1 MRPFGELRHSKAAMY
16 TGGNEKFTHRPK
28 PNFHCRL
35 ISRLRTYPANHQMT
49 VFPNAHFSTKKS
61 QSMQRNRKTKPTE
74 RNKTNSQKPSLK
86 QYKYWI
92 YLDEDF
98 KIPVLNIFKE
108 LKEKKGKEVLEIR
121 KTM

>member
-1 MRPFGELRHSKAAMY
+1 MGKV
-16 TGGNEKFTHRPK
+16 
-28 PNFHCRL
+28 
-35 ISRLRTYPANHQMT
+35 T

-61 QSMQRNRKTKPTE
+61 QSMPRNRKTKPIE

-92 YLDEDF
+92 YLDGDF

-108 LKEKKGKEVLEIR
+108 LKEKKDKEVLEIR

>member
-1 MRPFGELRHSKAAMY
+1 MGKV
-16 TGGNEKFTHRPK
+16 
-28 PNFHCRL
+28 
-35 ISRLRTYPANHQMT
+35 T

-61 QSMQRNRKTKPTE
+61 QSMPRNRKTKPIE

-108 LKEKKGKEVLEIR
+108 LKEKKDKEVLEIR

>member
-1 MRPFGELRHSKAAMY
+1 
-16 TGGNEKFTHRPK
+16 
-28 PNFHCRL
+28 
-35 ISRLRTYPANHQMT
+35 
-49 VFPNAHFSTKKS
+49 
-61 QSMQRNRKTKPTE
+61 MQRNRKTKPTE